1 LATAAIRKAL
11 RESGLFSD
19 LSEEQRDKIALRSRE
34 MTFETGDVLFREGDT
49 AENIYIVLQGT
60 LAVEVGLLGRQRR
73 RCATIAAAHRGES
86 VGWSAGIGTQKYLA
100 SAYAVE
106 KTTAVVVDRR
116 AIDLLF
122 ADDPATGLRVMEK
135 LIDLARSRLTRTTE
149 ILATMLST
157 ASHDLKGPLA
167 AIQSL
172 HQVILGGYA
181 GQISEQQEK
190 LLLRAGERIKGMI
203 SQIDDTFDITRI
215 ESQYMQRQ
223 AASIAEIANNSL
235 ENVRSRAAGKNI
247 ELVADWNSEPPAVPG
262 EQTRLQQALINLLGN
277 AIKFTQTGGK
287 VTLRITDDDQGQNVV
302 IEVMDNGPGIAGD
315 EIHRIF
321 DDFYRGKDAP
331 IGGGAGVGLSNA
343 KRIIEAH
350 GGRIWAESPYPESE
364 KGAKFTFTLPKGTVK
379 PDTGKK
385 EEMSSHESRN

>member
-1 LATAAIRKAL
+1 LPTADIRKTL
-11 RESGLFSD
+11 GESSLFSD
-19 LSEEQRDKIALRSRE
+19 LSDEQRDRIALLSRE
-34 MTFETGDVLFREGDT
+34 MTFETGDVLFREGDS
-49 AENIYIVLQGT
+49 ADNIYIVLQGT

-73 RCATIAAAHRGES
+73 RCATIATAHRGES
-86 VGWSAGIGTQKYLA
+86 VGWSAGIGSQKYLA

-116 AIDLLF
+116 AVQRLF
-122 ADDPATGLRVMEK
+122 ADNPASGLRVMEK
-135 LIDLARSRLTRTTE
+135 LIDLARSRLCRTTE

-181 GQISEQQEK
+181 GEISEQQEK
-190 LLLRAGERIKGMI
+190 LLIRAGERIKGLV
-203 SQIDDTFDITRI
+203 SQIDDIFDITRI
-215 ESQYMQRQ
+215 ESQYMQRET
-223 AASIAEIANNSL
+223 ASIAEIANNSL
-235 ENVRSRAAGKNI
+235 ENVRSQAAGKNV
-247 ELVADWNSEPPAVPG
+247 ELVADWNMEPPAVPG
-262 EQTRLQQALINLLGN
+262 EQARLQQALINLLGN

-287 VTLRITDDDQGQNVV
+287 VTLRITDDNEGQKVV
-302 IEVMDNGPGIAGD
+302 IAVMDNGPGIAGD

-331 IGGGAGVGLSNA
+331 IGGGAGIGLSNA

-364 KGAKFTFTLPKGTVK
+364 RGAKFTFTLPKGTVK

-385 EEMSSHESRN
+385 RGDVQP

>member
-1 LATAAIRKAL
+1 LPTADIRKTL
-11 RESGLFSD
+11 GESSLFSD
-19 LSEEQRDKIALRSRE
+19 LSDEQRDRIALLSRE
-34 MTFETGDVLFREGDT
+34 MTFETGDVLFREGDS
-49 AENIYIVLQGT
+49 ADNIYIVLQGT

-73 RCATIAAAHRGES
+73 RCATIATAHRGES
-86 VGWSAGIGTQKYLA
+86 VGWSAGIGSQKYLA

-116 AIDLLF
+116 AVQCLF
-122 ADDPATGLRVMEK
+122 ADNPASGLRVMEK
-135 LIDLARSRLTRTTE
+135 LIDLARSRLCRTTE

-181 GQISEQQEK
+181 GEISEQQEK
-190 LLLRAGERIKGMI
+190 LLIRAGERIKGLV
-203 SQIDDTFDITRI
+203 SQIDDIFDITRI
-215 ESQYMQRQ
+215 ESQYMQRE

-235 ENVRSRAAGKNI
+235 ENVRSQAAGKNV
-247 ELVADWNSEPPAVPG
+247 ELVADWNMEPPAVPG
-262 EQTRLQQALINLLGN
+262 EQARLQQALINLLGN

-287 VTLRITDDDQGQNVV
+287 VTLRITDDNEGQKVV

-331 IGGGAGVGLSNA
+331 IGGGAGIGLSNA

-350 GGRIWAESPYPESE
+350 GGRIWAESPYPECE
-364 KGAKFTFTLPKGTVK
+364 RGAKFTFTLPKGTVK

-385 EEMSSHESRN
+385 RGDVQP

>member
-1 LATAAIRKAL
+1 MSTAAIRKAL
-11 RESGLFSD
+11 GKSDLFSD
-19 LSEEQRDKIALRSRE
+19 LSDEQRDKIALLSRK
-34 MTFETGDVLFREGDT
+34 MTFETGDILFREGDP
-49 AENIYIVLQGT
+49 ADKLYIVLQGT
-60 LAVEVGLLGRQRR
+60 LAVEVSLLGRQRR
-73 RCATIAAAHRGES
+73 RCATIAAAHRGEF
-86 VGWSAGIGTQKYLA
+86 VGWSAGLGSQTYLA

-106 KTTAVVVDRR
+106 KTTALVVDRR
-116 AIDLLF
+116 AVDGLF
-122 ADDPATGLRVMEK
+122 ADDPASGLRVTVK
-135 LIDLARSRLTRTTE
+135 LIEVARSRLSRTTE

-172 HQVILGGYA
+172 HQVILGGYS
-181 GQISEQQEK
+181 GEIGEQQQR
-190 LLLRAGERIKGMI
+190 LLLRAGERIKGLV
-203 SQIDDTFDITRI
+203 SQIDDIFDITRT
-215 ESQYMQRQ
+215 ESDYTQRE
-223 AASIAEIANNSL
+223 AVSILEIANNAI
-235 ENVRSRAAGKNI
+235 ENVRPLAAGKDI
-247 ELVADWNSEPPAVPG
+247 ELVADWNTEPPAVPG
-262 EQTRLQQALINLLGN
+262 EQPRLQQALINLLGN
-277 AIKFTQTGGK
+277 AIKFTETGGK
-287 VTLRITDDDQGQNVV
+287 ITLRITDDDQDQNVV
-302 IEVMDNGPGIAGD
+302 IAVMDNGPGIAGD

-321 DDFYRGKDAP
+321 DDFYRGRDAP